1 MAQIKPIAFW
11 FISALLALPEI
22 VLAQTQVP
30 KYAQA
35 QAQDMQARA
44 YMATG
49 DLRSALSLMR
59 EYIAVHPENHAA
71 RLDLVRYLIWSGDY
85 AAAKEV
91 LEADSSA
98 EQSSEG
104 QELLANL
111 LAWGGRIDGALE
123 TNAPLLQATPDNFL
137 VNYNQAVALRQSD
150 QPDTALPYVEAVKR
164 LLPDSKDARDLERA
178 TQIWTDSFIT
188 LDYNRSGDSD
198 KLDTFRP
205 TLRSEIAYNEE
216 LRFTTELG
224 HWDYRA
230 PTSGPFAPV
239 NGGNSISENYGL
251 LGLRYAPSLR
261 TELFGAAGY
270 SSIDEDGEALW
281 RFGTNYR
288 ANDDWRFRLWA
299 DHGRVAISPRSLSL
313 GLTLDGV
320 VAQARWTPDLRWTGD
335 VLLRHD
341 RYSDDNNRNAADVAI
356 RRAVVRQLG
365 FMLDLGLAGQYIS
378 YDSDPGN
385 GYYAP
390 SDYRRF
396 LVTAN
401 SYFSFTDDVGLA
413 VQGGFGAQR
422 DETFNAWRSAGDISA
437 ELVFGIFSPWELR
450 LRSAYSNRVQ
460 NTGAYD
466 AYYWGMALTHRF

>member
-1 MAQIKPIAFW
+1 MAQIKPMAYWI
-11 FISALLALPEI
+11 ISALLLVLPTT
-22 VLAQTQVP
+22 VLAQAGG
-30 KYAQA
+30 YLQA

-44 YMATG
+44 YMAKG
-49 DLRSALSLMR
+49 DLHSALPLMR
-59 EYIAVHPENHAA
+59 EHVEAHPDDRAA

-91 LEADSSA
+91 LEADSGA
-98 EQSSEG
+98 EQSAEG

-111 LAWGGRIDGALE
+111 LAWGGRIDSALE
-123 TNAPLLQATPDNFL
+123 VNAPLLQATPENFL
-137 VNYNQAVALRQSD
+137 ANYNQAVALRQTTR
-150 QPDTALPYVEAVKR
+150 PETALPYVETVKR
-164 LLPDSKDARDLERA
+164 LRPDSKDANDLERA

-198 KLDTFRP
+198 DLDTFRP
-205 TLRSEIAYNEE
+205 TLRADIAYNEAV
-216 LRFTTELG
+216 RFTTELG

-230 PTSGPFAPV
+230 PASGPFAPV
-239 NGGNSISENYGL
+239 TGGDSVSENYGL
-251 LGLRYAPSLR
+251 VGLRYAPSSQ

-270 SSIDEDGEALW
+270 SSIDNDGEGLW
-281 RFGTNYR
+281 RLGANYR

-335 VLLRHD
+335 LLLRHD
-341 RYSDDNNRNAADVAI
+341 HYSDDNNRDAVDVAI
-356 RRAVVRQLG
+356 RRAMLRQLG
-365 FMLDLGLAGQYIS
+365 FMLDLGLAAQYIS

-401 SYFSFTDDVGLA
+401 SYYSFGDDVGLA

-422 DETFNAWRSAGDISA
+422 DETFSSWRSAGDISA